1 MVEHLNHLVPLI
13 RRKETA
19 NQVTCHVIRRE
30 NLYCS
35 LVFSAYLNL
44 RFSSRDI
51 PCPWLYNTPSRVNK
65 SSIVGIVVVWQDLSN
80 VNRTSVWLSA
90 CHWTKTIPY
99 NFDQHNPKIIKLP
112 LQITHGY
119 TRHLKYSFWVI
130 PKWKNLINKED
141 RKHREI
147 LQDCFLISASSSL
160 SVFHQN
166 HKKWKKDM
174 HTQCTLATK
183 LNCFQECSPDIKKV
197 QE

>member
-1 MVEHLNHLVPLI
+1 MVKHLNHLVPLI

-19 NQVTCHVIRRE
+19 NQVTSHVTRE

-35 LVFSAYLNL
+35 LVFSAHLNL

-99 NFDQHNPKIIKLP
+99 NFDEHNPKIIKLP
-112 LQITHGY
+112 LQITHGH
-119 TRHLKYSFWVI
+119 TCNLKYFSELSQNGKTW
-130 PKWKNLINKED
+130 
-141 RKHREI
+141 
-147 LQDCFLISASSSL
+147 LISWTGSIVKSSRIIS
-160 SVFHQN
+160 
-166 HKKWKKDM
+166 
-174 HTQCTLATK
+174 
-183 LNCFQECSPDIKKV
+183 
-197 QE
+197 

>member
-35 LVFSAYLNL
+35 LVFSAHLNL

-80 VNRTSVWLSA
+80 VNKTSVWLSLNKNHTLQLWWA
-90 CHWTKTIPY
+90 QSKNHKVTSPNHTWLHTS
-99 NFDQHNPKIIKLP
+99 FKILI
-112 LQITHGY
+112 
-119 TRHLKYSFWVI
+119 I

-141 RKHREI
+141 RKHHEI

-166 HKKWKKDM
+166 HKKWKRDM
-174 HTQCTLATK
+174 HTQCTLAT
-183 LNCFQECSPDIKKV
+183 
-197 QE
+197 